1 MTLLITDYNYC
12 KVTSVEGGCQV
23 GEPVRNPWAT
33 LSNCHAGRSEAAVCI
48 HLREQISHFV
58 ERCFLTS
65 FEMTGKKNRFLR
77 TSEMTGKK
85 KSFSGHSGMT
95 GEGLFL
101 SFVICHLSLRSFVI
115 NIPIILPLWSRP
127 GKAEDDSRTGCLL
140 GGGKKE
146 EINTIQILI
155 YI

>member
-48 HLREQISHFV
+48 HLREQIDFV

-65 FEMTGKKNRFLR
+65 FEMTEEKNRFLR

-85 KSFSGHSGMT
+85 KSFSGHSEMT
-95 GEGLFL
+95 RGRPFL
-101 SFVICHLSLRSFVI
+101 VICHLSFVI
-115 NIPIILPLWSRP
+115 KVI
-127 GKAEDDSRTGCLL
+127 CH
-140 GGGKKE
+140 
-146 EINTIQILI
+146 
-155 YI
+155 